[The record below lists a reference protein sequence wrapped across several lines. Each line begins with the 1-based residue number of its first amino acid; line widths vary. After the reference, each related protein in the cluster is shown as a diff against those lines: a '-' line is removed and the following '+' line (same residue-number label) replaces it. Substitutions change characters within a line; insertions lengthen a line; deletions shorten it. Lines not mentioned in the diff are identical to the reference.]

1 MKIPGVPALV
11 GSLAG
16 GVTGGAA
23 QVVRAGVNA
32 AAGAAGTVQMLAS
45 PVMELAGPVMQSVA
59 QSTGRV
65 LGNSSGPFGGTAAH
79 VEPPVRWQSGR
90 RVHLDLDPLLPF
102 PRWDEHAAVV
112 EEPVRRIPG
121 VADAHVER
129 SLGRLVF
136 EIEEDVDPD
145 AVLDEVRDVVG
156 AVAADL
162 TLAGATG
169 GPKTAPF
176 ADPGN
181 PLAILVP
188 LTAAAMDAVAI
199 TGAVTGWVTR
209 LPAAPKTT
217 RAAAALINHQPRMVS
232 LLESRLGRVGTD
244 IALAAATAAANGLT
258 QAVGTPLLDFTQ
270 RSLQL
275 SEATAHR
282 RVWRDREPQLASPEA
297 AASAGGPRH
306 LVGRGTFAG
315 AAAQLGSRRGG

>member
-1 MKIPGVPALV
+1 MKIPGVPGLV
-11 GSLAG
+11 SSLAG

-45 PVMELAGPVMQSVA
+45 PVVELAGPVVQSVA

-65 LGNSSGPFGGTAAH
+65 LGNSPTGSANH
-79 VEPPVRWQSGR
+79 VETPVRWQSGR

-102 PRWDEHAAVV
+102 PRWDELAAVV

-121 VADAHVER
+121 VAEAHVEG

-136 EIEEDVDPD
+136 EIEEDRRQDPD

-188 LTAAAMDAVAI
+188 LTAAAMDVVAI
-199 TGAVTGWVTR
+199 TAAVTGWVTR

-217 RAAAALINHQPRMVS
+217 RAAAALDQSP
-232 LLESRLGRVGTD
+232 T
-244 IALAAATAAANGLT
+244 ANGVAAGVATGSSGHRHCARRGDGGGQWADPSGRHAGAGFRAT
-258 QAVGTPLLDFTQ
+258 QPSTLRGDGAPTGVAGPRASAGL
-270 RSLQL
+270 
-275 SEATAHR
+275 AH
-282 RVWRDREPQLASPEA
+282 A

-306 LVGRGTFAG
+306 LVGRGKFAG
-315 AAAQLGSRRGG
+315 GAAQLGGRSGG